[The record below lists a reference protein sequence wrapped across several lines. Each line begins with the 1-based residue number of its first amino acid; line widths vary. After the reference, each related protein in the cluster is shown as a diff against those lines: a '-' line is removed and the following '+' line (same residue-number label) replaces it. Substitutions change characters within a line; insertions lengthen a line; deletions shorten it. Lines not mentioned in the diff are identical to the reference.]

1 MMPYVKLNCA
11 AISTELFKRFLT
23 TFNDYFYTYILIIL
37 LLFFGLYFSFRTR
50 FVQFRLFGEQI
61 RAVTE
66 KPDDKSSVSSFQ
78 ALMLSTASR
87 VGTGNIIGVSTALC
101 IGGFGSVFW
110 MWVVAIVGSALAF
123 VESTLAQIFKKRGKD
138 GSFGGPAYYIE
149 AALKSRPAA
158 IIFSVLLIMT
168 YGVGFNMLTSYNLQS
183 TFSQYSFYNAQTSP
197 FIIGLI
203 TAALVGFCL
212 LGGGKGIVR
221 ITSVL
226 VPFMGI
232 IYILSAFVVVVLNFN
247 MLPAVFRTVFTEA
260 FDVKAIFGGFSGSCV
275 MYGIKRGLLSNE
287 AGVGSAPNA
296 SAAARVTHPVKQGLV
311 QVLSVSIDTLLI
323 CSATAFMCMCSGV
336 EPSAEIS
343 GARYVQL
350 SVEATLGSIGPVI
363 ITVAMVLFAF
373 TTLIGNMYYV
383 DLCVVYIINR
393 EMSRRLSVIMRIFQS
408 TLTFVGAVLSA
419 DVLWNIADITMGLM
433 IIINVPVIAFLSK
446 YAFRALEDYEKQKS
460 EGLNPVFKVKSIRLP
475 YKVDY
480 WE

>member
-1 MMPYVKLNCA
+1 MPYVKLNCA
-11 AISTELFKRFLT
+11 AISTELFKQFLT
-23 TFNDYFYTYILIIL
+23 TFNDYFYTYILIVL
-37 LLFFGLYFSFRTR
+37 LLLFGLYFSLKTR

-61 RAVTE
+61 RSVTE
-66 KPDDKSSVSSFQ
+66 KPDDGKSVSSFQ

-101 IGGFGSVFW
+101 LGGFGSVFW
-110 MWVVAIVGSALAF
+110 MWVVAVVGSALAF
-123 VESTLAQIFKKRGKD
+123 VESTLAQIFKKRGRD

-149 AALKSRPAA
+149 ASLKSRAVA
-158 IIFSVLLIMT
+158 VIFSVLLIMT

-183 TFSQYSFYNAQTSP
+183 TFLQYDFYNPQTSP
-197 FIIGLI
+197 LIIGLI
-203 TAALVGFCL
+203 TALLVGFCL
-212 LGGGKGIVR
+212 LGGGKRIVS

-226 VPFMGI
+226 VPVMGV
-232 IYILSAFVVVVLNFN
+232 IYILTAFVVVVINFSIIPDV
-247 MLPAVFRTVFTEA
+247 LKRVFSEA
-260 FDVKAIFGGFSGSCV
+260 FDLKAIFGGFSGSCV

-296 SAAARVTHPVKQGLV
+296 SAAAKVTHPVKQGLV

-323 CSATAFMCMCSGV
+323 CTATAFMCMCSGV
-336 EPSAEIS
+336 EPSADIS
-343 GARYVQL
+343 GAKYVQL

-393 EMSRRLSVIMRIFQS
+393 EMSKGLSVIMRVLQA
-408 TLTFVGAVLSA
+408 TLTFVGSVLSA

-446 YAFRALEDYEKQKS
+446 YAFRALKDYERQKARG
-460 EGLNPVFKVKSIRLP
+460 ENPVFKVKNINLP

-480 WE
+480 WD